1 MMFTE
6 KGSKGIQ
13 KKILNLS
20 LCSLLVVLAAPSIGA
35 AQQLSPFDRLPS
47 DLPDVAAPSE
57 RVSGSPGKMKIR
69 VTSCK
74 SLPDAVIRR
83 RIVNLATQEWAFF
96 GFSIMDQSIV
106 EPEVERATRGRRR
119 IHLNAEETARV
130 ADSVG
135 GYWSATAQGSWI
147 LERQNDSWNDDP
159 LGLAGGW
166 RDAWSAAF
174 ISWVMC
180 ESGLGDSEKFNRTIA
195 HHSYIDQAIR
205 ARDGNDPQAAYI
217 AYDMGEAPVVPGDLL
232 CNGLRP
238 RYQSLNE
245 RRRQMGE
252 GARTHCD
259 IVVKVDEK
267 EQRILTIGGNVRGS
281 VRMKLLP
288 ATHEKGQHM
297 SPAYDGRRDTF
308 AHLKLNT
315 DPIEADAVDHSP
327 TMRAARCSRPLDDM
341 PLLAANLAVATAK
354 CSATITIYGTPI
366 KFQGIT

>member
-1 MMFTE
+1 MFT
-6 KGSKGIQ
+6 Q
-13 KKILNLS
+13 KDSNGTQKNSLNLA
-20 LCSLLVVLAAPSIGA
+20 LCSLLVVLAVPSTGA
-35 AQQLSPFDRLPS
+35 AQQLSPFDRLPAE
-47 DLPDVAAPSE
+47 LPDIAAPSE
-57 RVSGSPGKMKIR
+57 RVSGSPGEMKIQ

-74 SLPDAVIRR
+74 SLPDEVVRR
-83 RIVNLATQEWAFF
+83 RIVNVATQEWAFF
-96 GFSIMDQSIV
+96 GFNITDQSIV
-106 EPEVERATRGRRR
+106 EPEVERPRRGRRR

-135 GYWSATAQGSWI
+135 GYWSATAQGGWI

-180 ESGLGDSEKFNRTIA
+180 ESGLGDSEKFQRAIA
-195 HHSYIDQAIR
+195 HHTYIDQAIR

-217 AYDMGEAPVVPGDLL
+217 AYDMGEAPIIPGDLL

-238 RYQSLNE
+238 RYQTLDE
-245 RRRQMGE
+245 RRSQIGE

-267 EQRILTIGGNVRGS
+267 EQRILTIGGNVSGS

-288 ATHEKGQHM
+288 ATHDKGKHM
-297 SPAYDGRRDTF
+297 SPAYDGRRATF

-315 DPIEADAVDHSP
+315 EPIEADAVDHSP
-327 TMRAARCSRPLDDM
+327 IMQAASCSRPLDSV
-341 PLLAANLAVATAK
+341 PLLSANLAVDTTN
-354 CSATITIYGTPI
+354 CLSARVTEHPGDS
-366 KFQGIT
+366 

>member
-13 KKILNLS
+13 KKVLILS
-20 LCSLLVVLAAPSIGA
+20 LSWLMLVLAAPSAGY
-35 AQQLSPFDRLPS
+35 AQQLLPFDRLSSELLDIP
-47 DLPDVAAPSE
+47 APSE
-57 RVSGSPGKMKIR
+57 RVSGNPGNMRIEL
-69 VTSCK
+69 TSCK
-74 SLPDAVIRR
+74 TLPSEVVRR
-83 RIVNLATQEWAFF
+83 RIVNAATQEWAFF

-106 EPEVERATRGRRR
+106 LPRVDRPRRGPRR
-119 IHLNAEETARV
+119 IHLSAEETARV
-130 ADSVG
+130 ANSVG

-180 ESGLGDSEKFNRTIA
+180 EGGLGNSEKFNRAIA
-195 HHSYIDQAIR
+195 HHTYIDQAIR
-205 ARDGNDPQAAYI
+205 ARDGNDPLAAFV
-217 AYDMGEAPVVPGDLL
+217 AYDMGEAPIVPGDLL

-238 RYQSLNE
+238 RYQELDE
-245 RRRQMGE
+245 RRQQMGE

-267 EQRILTIGGNVRGS
+267 EQRILAIGGNVRGS

-288 ATHEKGQHM
+288 ATHAKGEHL
-297 SPAYDGRRDTF
+297 SPAYDGRRATF

-327 TMRAARCSRPLDDM
+327 TMQAASCNRPLNSV
-341 PLLAANLAVATAK
+341 PLLAANLAVA
-354 CSATITIYGTPI
+354 SAR
-366 KFQGIT
+366 QC